1 MLCCVETLQRFSGC
15 WRLESLCSEVSDYSE
30 TVQGHCSSWT
40 EHRLS
45 AAPHTLSCQN
55 TSECVGNLRISL
67 RCKVTQTFKDS
78 VEWDALVSDAGFAET
93 RSKWFC
99 VFELIWDNT
108 LTETGLGSGS
118 GVHHFHRTIGI
129 YWCQNM
135 TPGEDPF
142 SLDVW
147 VYSECPHPLPHGSFL
162 ISHSGAD
169 RSRQDP
175 VLSLSNS
182 DSCSTSMRE
191 RDKHCYSQCSQCSQ
205 CPWCSAA
212 GSCCTNH
219 LLSQQHTC
227 SHMHLSHVN
236 TVVT

>member
-169 RSRQDP
+169 RILCWACQTVIHAAPRWESETNTAIPSAPSVPSVPGVQLQAAAAP
-175 VLSLSNS
+175 ITFSASN
-182 DSCSTSMRE
+182 T
-191 RDKHCYSQCSQCSQ
+191 
-205 CPWCSAA
+205 
-212 GSCCTNH
+212 
-219 LLSQQHTC
+219 LVHTC
-227 SHMHLSHVN
+227 ICHMWTQS
-236 TVVT
+236 